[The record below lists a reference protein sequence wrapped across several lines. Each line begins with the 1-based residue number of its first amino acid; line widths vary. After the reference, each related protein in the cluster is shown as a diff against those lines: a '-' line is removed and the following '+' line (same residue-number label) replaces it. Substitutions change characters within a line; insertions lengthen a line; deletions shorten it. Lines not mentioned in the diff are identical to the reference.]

1 MNVDSIKN
9 GFVLDHIKPEKGME
23 IYRFLGLDEVD
34 GTVALI
40 RNAASGRMGRKD
52 IIKVDA
58 EKLDIDLGILGY
70 IDPEMTINVIENE
83 KLVKKYHPQLPEQI
97 VDIVKCKN
105 PRCITSTEQ
114 EIKHAFKCV
123 SPENGIYR
131 CIYCEAKK
139 VKK

>member
-40 RNAASGRMGRKD
+40 RNAASRRMGRKD

-58 EKLDIDLGILGY
+58 EGLDIDLSILGY
-70 IDPEMTINVIENE
+70 IDSEMTINVIENE
-83 KLVKKYHPQLPEQI
+83 KLVKKYRPELPEQI

-105 PRCITSTEQ
+105 PRCITSVETSIPQIFELRD
-114 EIKHAFKCV
+114 
-123 SPENGIYR
+123 PETRLYR
-131 CIYCEAKK
+131 CRYCEAKAPEN
-139 VKK
+139 